1 MLAVLWKKIL
11 PMTRKLV
18 VEYLLF
24 FNILVFQN
32 ADTLKFVK
40 GDSVVD
46 IWLLTE
52 KIQET
57 DLGKIIFNKKSKV
70 SKDNKYFFIY
80 EEKYYPSK
88 DSFFTKI
95 LFYDADKEKLWEK
108 TPETGRKISFH
119 LTNIYND
126 IVILVTTDK
135 FNINPDLKSIKDNK
149 IKEIIKEREY
159 QRIIKYEFS
168 SNMRY
173 LILHIRNPY
182 NTKMWD
188 YIYSIDLQNQKKWNY
203 LFPMC
208 VSCKKNKIDLSI
220 DNNGKAEVIYKG
232 EHRIFSKDGELLD
245 IFIKF

>member
-24 FNILVFQN
+24 FNMLVFQN

-57 DLGKIIFNKKSKV
+57 DLGEIIFNKKSKV
-70 SKDNKYFFIY
+70 SKDNEYFFIY

-119 LTNIYND
+119 LTSIYND

-135 FNINPDLKSIKDNK
+135 FNNNPDLKLIKDNK
-149 IKEIIKEREY
+149 IKEIIKER
-159 QRIIKYEFS
+159 
-168 SNMRY
+168 
-173 LILHIRNPY
+173 
-182 NTKMWD
+182 
-188 YIYSIDLQNQKKWNY
+188 
-203 LFPMC
+203 
-208 VSCKKNKIDLSI
+208 
-220 DNNGKAEVIYKG
+220 
-232 EHRIFSKDGELLD
+232 
-245 IFIKF
+245 